1 MTDNDHPTDARPL
14 KRKRL
19 FVSIVTKVL
28 IFLCLCGVLTAAGVG
43 IFVYNLA
50 QDLPSI
56 APLKDYRPS
65 IITKVFSDDDTLID
79 EFYLEDRKII
89 EVTLLPK
96 YVIQAFVAAEDARY
110 FQHGGVDIKSI
121 ARAFFK
127 NIEAGHIVQGGST
140 ITQQVAKSLFL
151 TPKKSYIRKLR
162 EAILSYKIEKYLEKY
177 EILNLYLNHIY
188 LGHGAYGI
196 ESAAQKYFAK
206 NAVDLTLGEAALLAG
221 LPKAPSWYS
230 PNLHPKRARSRQAYV
245 LERMA
250 EDGYITD
257 KEKTEALSAPLVV
270 RESSSEEKIAPYFTE
285 NVRRYV
291 QKKYGSDV
299 LYKEGLAVYT
309 TLNIDMQRA
318 AREAVEQGLRE
329 LDKRQGYRGPIRRI
343 PKEEFDAF
351 IAETGEKLGDG
362 VPENAEMLNALVTS
376 VDSENKTVTVRI
388 GQWTGTLPVKNMKW
402 ARVPNPAI
410 SYKSVEVTDPADV
423 LQEGY
428 VIAVRI
434 VDIDTTEDEPRFTV
448 ALEQKPEVQGA
459 LICMDAK
466 TGTIKAMVGGRDYDA
481 SEFNRA
487 TQACRQPGSAFK
499 PIIYTAAFDKG
510 LTPATV
516 VMDSPIIYRDTLKD
530 SLWKPQNF
538 SEKFYGPTILRTALI
553 NSRNLVTIKIAKD
566 IGVDYIAD
574 YARNMGIE
582 SPLSHD
588 LSMAL
593 GSSAVTLEELVR
605 TYSVFANSG
614 RKTSPIFIRKI
625 VDRTGHVLEE
635 NEPHTEQVVDPRIAY
650 ITTHL
655 LEEVVQR
662 GTGWRIRALGRPV
675 AGKTGTTN
683 EQKDAWFIGFT
694 PSIITGT
701 WVGFD
706 DLKPLGKYETG
717 SRAASPIFLYFME
730 KALAG
735 MPVESFPVPDGVVFS
750 RIDPETGLLASPDAK
765 DYVFQA
771 FLEGTEPVEYAAD
784 SQRKADE
791 TLKSDLDNLM
801 QLEQAR

>member
-1 MTDNDHPTDARPL
+1 MTDNDRPPDAQPR
-14 KRKRL
+14 KRKTSL
-19 FVSIVTKVL
+19 ASIMKKIL
-28 IFLCLCGVLTAAGVG
+28 IVLCLCGVLSVVGLG
-43 IFVYNLA
+43 IFVYNLV

-65 IITKVFSDDDTLID
+65 IITKVFSDDDRLID

-89 EVTLLPK
+89 EVTRLPK

-110 FQHGGVDIKSI
+110 FQHSGVDIKSI
-121 ARAFFK
+121 FRAFFR
-127 NIEAGHIVQGGST
+127 NLEAGHIVQGGST
-140 ITQQVAKSLFL
+140 ITKQVAKSLFL

-162 EAILSYKIEKYLEKY
+162 EAILSYKIEKYLTKY

-196 ESAAQKYFAK
+196 ESSAQKYFAK
-206 NAVDLTLGEAALLAG
+206 HAVDLTLGEAALLAG
-221 LPKAPSWYS
+221 LPKAPSRYS
-230 PNLHPKRARSRQAYV
+230 PNLHPSRARSRQTYV

-257 KEKTEALSAPLVV
+257 EERAHALSTPLVIS
-270 RESSSEEKIAPYFTE
+270 ESSSEEKIAPYFTE

-309 TLNIDMQRA
+309 TLNIGMQKA
-318 AREAVEQGLRE
+318 AREAVEKGLKE
-329 LDKRQGYRGPIRRI
+329 LDKRQGYRGPIRRVLI
-343 PKEEFDAF
+343 DEFDAF
-351 IAETGEKLGDG
+351 VAEEDEKRGDSIPEKGET
-362 VPENAEMLNALVTS
+362 VNALVTT

-388 GQWTGTLPVKNMKW
+388 GRWTGTLPVKYMTW
-402 ARVPNPAI
+402 ARVPNPSV
-410 SYKSVEVTDPADV
+410 SYKSVEVKDPADA

-434 VDIDTTEDEPRFTV
+434 VDIETTEGEPRLIV
-448 ALEQKPEVQGA
+448 ALEQKPAVQGA
-459 LICMDAK
+459 LICMNAK

-487 TQACRQPGSAFK
+487 TQARRQPGSAFK

-516 VMDSPIIYRDTLKD
+516 IMDSPIIYRDTLKD

-553 NSRNLVTIKIAKD
+553 KSRNLVTIKIAKD
-566 IGVDYIAD
+566 MGVDYLAD

-582 SPLSHD
+582 SPLSRD

-605 TYSVFANSG
+605 TYSVFTNG
-614 RKTSPIFIRKI
+614 GKKTSPIYIRKI

-635 NEPHTEQVVDPRIAY
+635 NEPRTEQVVDPRIAY

-655 LEEVVQR
+655 LEQVVER
-662 GTGWRIRALGRPV
+662 GTGWRVRALGRPV

-694 PSIITGT
+694 PSIIAGI

-730 KALAG
+730 KALAE
-735 MPVESFPVPDGVVFS
+735 MPVESFPIPDGVVFS
-750 RIDPETGLLASPDAK
+750 KIDPETGLLASPDEK

-771 FLEGTEPVEYAAD
+771 FLEGTEPIEYAVD
-784 SQRKADE
+784 SQRKADA

-801 QLEQAR
+801 KLEQER